1 MTTEPLL
8 RIQDVQKT
16 FGGVEAL
23 KSVSFDVHSGEI
35 LGIIGP
41 NGAGKTTLFN
51 IISGVYPASGG
62 QIDFEGRNINRF
74 QQHHTAAAGIARTF
88 QNLQVFGTMT
98 VLENVLVGLHKSGTT
113 GFFRAAFRLGGC
125 GAEERRL
132 RQQAHEYLQIVD
144 LDHVAD
150 QQANNLPMGLQ
161 RHLELARALASEP
174 KLMLLDEPAAGLTTH
189 ETENLMETI
198 GRLRETLQVT
208 VALVEHDM
216 SVVMGLSDRVV
227 VIDQGEKIAEGTPA
241 EVQND
246 ARVLEAYLGEGAEV

>member
-8 RIQDVQKT
+8 KIQNVRKT
-16 FGGVEAL
+16 FGGVQAL
-23 KSVSFDVHSGEI
+23 KSVSFEVSSREI

-51 IISGVYPASGG
+51 IVSGVYPASGG
-62 QIDFEGRNINRF
+62 QIHFEGRLINRLH
-74 QQHHTAAAGIARTF
+74 QHQTAAAGIARTF

-98 VLENVLVGLHKSGTT
+98 VLENVLVGLHKRGTT
-113 GFFRAAFRLGGC
+113 GFLRAAFRFGGC
-125 GAEERRL
+125 GSEELRL
-132 RQQAHEYLQIVD
+132 RQQAHEYLDIVS
-144 LDHVAD
+144 LDHMANQRAD
-150 QQANNLPMGLQ
+150 NLPMGLQ

-198 GRLRETLQVT
+198 GRLRESLEVT

-241 EVQND
+241 DVQQD
-246 ARVLEAYLGEGAEV
+246 PRVLKAYLGEGAEA